1 MEALYQILPLLM
13 IVAVF
18 YLFVM
23 RPMQRQRKQVGE
35 LQASLKVGDR
45 ILLTSGVYGV
55 LSELTDDRA
64 KVVIA
69 PGVEIEV
76 VRGAIGAVDATSL
89 AEHDAEVLDG
99 LPSTH
104 DEK

>member
-1 MEALYQILPLLM
+1 MDALKQILPLLM

-35 LQASLKVGDR
+35 LQSALKVGDR
-45 ILLTSGVYGV
+45 VMLTSGVYGV

-64 KVVIA
+64 KVVVA
-69 PGVEIEV
+69 PGVELEV
-76 VRGAIGAVDATSL
+76 IRGAIGSVDATSL
-89 AEHDAEVLDG
+89 AAHEEPVADE
-99 LPSTH
+99 LPTH
-104 DEK
+104 EEK